1 MKKLITLLLLCPI
14 VLFGQAAGGND
25 PVLSDEAGIGEI
37 IEQDPVEAAEEKLA
51 SKKWLLGWN
60 EQKKEF
66 IAIGTG
72 AIQVPSNHPAFSTAR
87 KIAFQKARLDAQT
100 QFVEYMSQEVS
111 RHTISI
117 YEEPSTLE
125 DNLLEIEESGTADPG
140 IIDKTKMLIHAELD
154 EALAKKGI
162 SPKSDQA
169 IQLVEEILVSDK
181 FKDTITAAAKAE
193 AAGMFIY
200 DIFESAGN
208 QQTAVIGIISDNT
221 KKLAGAILGKNPSP
235 PMKAKGTIADFIND
249 IPVDD
254 MLATYGVKTRPDENG
269 NLYLISFGQATPRT
283 NSPTA
288 KTAASKKARLN
299 ALGDLR
305 SFAGEM
311 VAVAESGGDSSSF
324 EELSNGVANLAIES
338 SYKKTIDARAS
349 TLSIPGIQ
357 TVKNW
362 STVDPR
368 SGEQVVGVVLRWSL
382 GDAMSAN
389 VLRDQMSN
397 LGGSKGGAGTSNIR
411 PKPAPSSSNSKKQTI
426 NTSPGAGGFRSG
438 ADSDDDDF

>member
-1 MKKLITLLLLCPI
+1 MKKLVTLLLLCPI
-14 VLFGQAAGGND
+14 VLLGQAAGGND

-37 IEQDPVEAAEEKLA
+37 TEKDPVEAAEEKLNL
-51 SKKWLLGWN
+51 KKWSLGWN
-60 EQKKEF
+60 EQKKQY

-87 KIAFQKARLDAQT
+87 KIAFQKARIDAQS
-100 QFVEYMSQEVS
+100 QLVEYMSQEVS

-125 DNLLEIEESGTADPG
+125 ENLLEIEESGSADPG

-154 EALAKKGI
+154 EALEKKGI
-162 SPKSDQA
+162 SPKSEQA
-169 IQLVEEILVSDK
+169 AQVVEEILVSDK
-181 FKDTITAAAKAE
+181 FKDTIKAAAKAE
-193 AAGMFIY
+193 AAGMIIY

-208 QQTAVIGIISDNT
+208 QQTAVIGIISDKT
-221 KKLAGAILGKNPSP
+221 RKLAGAMLGRNPSP
-235 PMKAKGTIADFIND
+235 LMKAKSTIADFIND

-269 NLYLISFGQATPRT
+269 NLYLISFGQAKPRT
-283 NSPTA
+283 KSSTS

-305 SFAGEM
+305 SFAGEL
-311 VAVAESGGDSSSF
+311 VAVAESGGDSSDF
-324 EELSNGVANLAIES
+324 EELSNGIANLAIES
-338 SYKKTIDARAS
+338 SYKRTIDARAN

-389 VLRDQMSN
+389 VLRDQMTN
-397 LGGSKGGAGTSNIR
+397 LGGSKGGAGSSNIR
-411 PKPAPSSSNSKKQTI
+411 PKPAPSSSTSKKQTI
-426 NTSPGAGGFRSG
+426 STSPGVGGFRSG